1 MYVCIFYV
9 CMHIMLYLLYPY
21 DICLFHFVI
30 TTCFAVVAV
39 SNLACGLYNR
49 RLYDQAFTLV
59 EILCRDLCKN
69 CPVSLSVDRVT
80 SLSVF
85 VCYAPHKYTLYIVSF
100 ETGICPLTSQILN
113 GFCQIRDA

>member
-1 MYVCIFYV
+1 
-9 CMHIMLYLLYPY
+9 MLYLLIYYPY

-69 CPVSLSVDRVT
+69 CPISLSVDRVT

-85 VCYAPHKYTLYIVSF
+85 V
-100 ETGICPLTSQILN
+100 
-113 GFCQIRDA
+113 